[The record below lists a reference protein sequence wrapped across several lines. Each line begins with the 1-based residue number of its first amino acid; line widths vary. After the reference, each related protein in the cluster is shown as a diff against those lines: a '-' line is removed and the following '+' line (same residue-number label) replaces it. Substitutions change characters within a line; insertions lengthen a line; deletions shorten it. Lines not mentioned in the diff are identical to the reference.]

1 MRPVPHPTL
10 PSDAIPA
17 PVIELCERLAEHGF
31 RAWVVGGC
39 IRDLLMAQRVSD
51 WDLATDATPD
61 DVRRVFRRTVP
72 TGIAHGTV
80 TVLHRGGH
88 YEVTTLRGEGAYSD
102 GRRPDTVHFVSDIE
116 EDLARRDF
124 TVNAI
129 ALDPRG
135 GTIVDPFGGCED
147 IAARVVRAVRDP
159 RERFSEDGLRVLRAA
174 RFVATLEFTLDPETE
189 AAIPETLDTF
199 RKVSPERVHDEW
211 VKALRKA
218 RAPSHAFAV
227 MRRTGMLAISA
238 PAIAALPAETF
249 SHTMRR
255 LDASPPEVAI
265 RVAALLWDAPGD
277 HEPWMRSF
285 RFSNEVR
292 ELVLHLL
299 RSRGVADSE
308 CWSDADVRRFAQRAT
323 RGHVDALLALERADR
338 IARDAPVEPVDTL
351 ASRVHAQLAA
361 GAPLVAGDLAIG
373 GKDVMQALGSGPG
386 RHVGRVLAALLARVV
401 DDPALNER
409 ERLLALVPAVAKEL
423 EGASA

>member
-1 MRPVPHPTL
+1 MSPVPSPNL
-10 PSDAIPA
+10 PADAIPA
-17 PVIELCERLAEHGF
+17 AVIELCDRLAEHGF

-39 IRDLLMAQRVSD
+39 IRDLLMGQRVSD
-51 WDLATDATPD
+51 WDLATDATPE

-80 TVLHRGGH
+80 TVLHRGGQF
-88 YEVTTLRGEGAYSD
+88 EVTTLRGEGAYTD
-102 GRRPDTVHFVSDIE
+102 GRRPDSVHFVSDIE

-129 ALDPRG
+129 ALDPRA
-135 GTIVDPFGGCED
+135 GTLVDPFRGCDD

-159 RERFSEDGLRVLRAA
+159 RERFAEDGLRVLRAA
-174 RFVATLEFTLDPETE
+174 RFVATLEFTLDPATE

-199 RKVSPERVHDEW
+199 RKISPERVHDEW

-218 RAPSHAFAV
+218 REPSHAFAV
-227 MRRTGMLAISA
+227 MRRTGMLDVSA
-238 PAIAALPAETF
+238 PSIAALGPEAF

-255 LDASPPEVAI
+255 LDAAPPEVAI

-277 HEPWMRSF
+277 HDAWLRAF

-299 RSRGVADSE
+299 RARGTADCE
-308 CWSDADVRRFAQRAT
+308 CWTDADVRRFAQRAT
-323 RGHVDALLALERADR
+323 RAHVGALLALERAER
-338 IARDAPVEPVDTL
+338 IARDAPLEPLDRL
-351 ASRVHAQLAA
+351 GSRVSTQIAA
-361 GAPLVAGDLAIG
+361 GAPLVPGDLAIG

-386 RHVGRVLAALLARVV
+386 RHVGRVLAALLSRAI
-401 DDPALNER
+401 DDPSINER
-409 ERLLALVPAVAKEL
+409 ERLLALVPDVAKQI
-423 EGASA
+423 EGAK